1 MSQKYGWSL
10 YFVHI
15 YKVSPVVMT
24 KIHSTRPSC
33 VVSDVSNAMFPC
45 KLQRAHDLVS
55 GPGVGDDGDH
65 DGEQEEARIRQE
77 ESQDR
82 QEDDHGVAR
91 SAQQLVLSSIHF
103 YAETSTDD
111 DRNTLEDVLF
121 NDEDNLV
128 EDELMDEKF
137 LVALRLSPVPENL
150 VKGYEFKMLNK

>member
-1 MSQKYGWSL
+1 MTSASQVSITITSILISCNDEYQICHKKYGWSL

-91 SAQQLVLSSIHF
+91 SAQQSLL
-103 YAETSTDD
+103 
-111 DRNTLEDVLF
+111 
-121 NDEDNLV
+121 
-128 EDELMDEKF
+128 
-137 LVALRLSPVPENL
+137 
-150 VKGYEFKMLNK
+150 